1 MPIEDLW
8 GQTLPSKVGEHLASA
23 QARLKI
29 YDALAPLLAASSL
42 PAILKDLHINVDS
55 QQQAKGDFPKYLS
68 KHKLTVPPGFVAKF
82 VFEPGMKYWRIVLI
96 AGSAHGRAITFLY
109 DSHRGFC
116 PNQAAV
122 QAGQSAS
129 GGTWS
134 GDTID

>member
-42 PAILKDLHINVDS
+42 PAMLQDLHLNVNS
-55 QQQAKGDFPKYLS
+55 QQQAKGNFLQYLS

-82 VFEPGMKYWRIVLI
+82 VFEPGMKYWRILLI

-109 DSHRGFC
+109 DSHAGFC
-116 PNQAAV
+116 PNQDAA

-129 GGTWS
+129 GGTS